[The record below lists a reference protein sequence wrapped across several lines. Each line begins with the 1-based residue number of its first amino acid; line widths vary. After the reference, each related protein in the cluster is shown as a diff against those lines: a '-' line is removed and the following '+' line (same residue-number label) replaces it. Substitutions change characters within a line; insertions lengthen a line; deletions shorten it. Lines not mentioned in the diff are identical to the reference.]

1 MCDGADAGIA
11 SIHHLFAR
19 GELVQYRL
27 IYLTRADRSRRAL
40 KNLWARDE
48 FVHTLAVTRS
58 EPERLLLQAGLASV
72 SPPAPGQLGAQ
83 NADSQPKVI
92 LQDTPRQKLQCEHDD
107 GGNDDMMTSSLDVDP
122 DDVVPCV
129 PWARAGRHATT

>member
-27 IYLTRADRSRRAL
+27 IYVTRADRSRRAF
-40 KNLWARDE
+40 NNPWGRDE

-58 EPERLLLQAGLASV
+58 EPERRLLQARLALV

-83 NADSQPKVI
+83 NADSQPQVI
-92 LQDTPRQKLQCEHDD
+92 LQDTPRQELQCEHDD
-107 GGNDDMMTSSLDVDP
+107 GGNAGVLTSNLDVDP
-122 DDVVPCV
+122 DDAVPLS
-129 PWARAGRHATT
+129 PWGRAGRHATT